1 MQDGG
6 FVVETYVNPETRSEM
21 KIPHMGNVPSWPVP
35 PGFMLK
41 SEITD
46 QLIAADPPAPG
57 GLEAVEGDE
66 IGDIPGWDKDPVD
79 FAIDDLNAQLERG
92 VPPDQLDL
100 TDAMSKHQVTQSQI
114 HSRLAQTQT
123 LLSVLPGVITA
134 NPVLKLAWTFM
145 TNFLTPGLTPD
156 MVGRGVTD
164 EGPGGPHGLGSD
176 PGDYG
181 DVTSGLDTAVEAAD
195 APSDES
201 DAPGGPGSP
210 GSSEGVSGGTGGDPF
225 ARGGLVRPMYDGG
238 LVSMQD
244 GGDTRDSISK
254 FLSRRHG
261 SGLIREPGPELP
273 KPKPTRTKSKAPKL
287 PPPKPKTATRTTPE
301 LPKPKPKP
309 PTRAESKAPK
319 PKFKS
324 TPEYDKML
332 AKVKQDLK
340 DVIPYI
346 KDNYLAQLG
355 LELLPPER
363 IIHLSNAYTTAGWYA
378 PRDISYDKP
387 GRGYKFTSRELEN
400 LGINPADILEDEEG
414 NRLNVLTYG
423 GIKPN
428 RTESELSSVDT
439 RKLKNPWEFESEKIG
454 RNLTKEER
462 QVRKLSTLAH
472 ELTHV
477 GDVAIS
483 RFLGPDDDIEMD
495 KDLGELYTR
504 LLDIRNRDRGLGKFS
519 THAPYESK
527 AVWSGV
533 KPRYPG
539 DPFSTSVRKPKSPT
553 NKRRLERLDPEDFEK
568 AILNHPAQDAAKRML
583 ESIRKRK
590 QNKPMYAGG
599 PVSMQDG
606 GDPEED
612 PRDKSDTDISQVP
625 SLPIEGEDVP
635 SVASVVG
642 KGIKKIP
649 VLGTAL
655 SLLDPTPVADATL
668 TGTGKEVYHL
678 TTVPEITGGKLN
690 VIPTEAASSKGIDSK
705 SDIGVHVTTKKGV
718 ENYKELLKKLP
729 GHPDHKKESNIF
741 SFMAKIDNTIEI
753 PDIDSFKS
761 PESWIRNLTAKGGM
775 FPDRLEGELIDKEYF
790 IDVKDPKIRQMFSS
804 RLYPSKSAIE
814 NLKSSVNGDE
824 EQAVRL
830 WKYLVEGSIKH
841 SILKPDTER
850 WVEFLKD
857 FLDRTGADAF
867 SYTNT
872 KETGGEKSFMVLDQ
886 DKLLTSP
893 IKAAQEYKLPVIPK
907 SSFIKQF
914 GNPSSLIKK
923 ESIGRL
929 LKEHPNILLDS
940 DGFPVLLFR
949 GVRLAGHSPE
959 GIENILKGKP
969 RPVNTAFPESSR
981 PWATFLSDNPY
992 LAATYSGPDSEKI
1005 NTPNQPWRHDV
1016 SLRRQ
1021 ATIIPFFIKADKIIE
1036 FPVEVTRSGEKL
1048 FSPMDFDEAASKL
1061 KPGEVL
1067 VARDVNDTGPYAN
1080 IDLDPDRKWSF
1091 GHNQY
1096 AVRHEEQ
1103 LINAI
1108 AEKKKGGQ
1116 VRPMYDGGLV

>member
-1 MQDGG
+1 MHTLQEILTEPQTMYNGGLVAMQDGG

-66 IGDIPGWDKDPVD
+66 IGDIPGWDKEPVD

-92 VPPDQLDL
+92 EDIDL
-100 TDAMSKHQVTQSQI
+100 TGPMSKHGVTQSQI
-114 HSRLAQTQT
+114 HSRLELAEFALMFAPVVTPVPE
-123 LLSVLPGVITA
+123 LLAAVFTA
-134 NPVLKLAWTFM
+134 MVKG
-145 TNFLTPGLTPD
+145 LTPGLTAD
-156 MVGRGVTD
+156 MVGMGVTSG
-164 EGPGGPHGLGSD
+164 GPGGDHGLGLDPDHAAGDPGKGFDDWSDTPADEVGAGPHGIHGGTPDTPPDPTHNYISWNPVDPIVDTAADTGPGDPGGLGHGPGTGD
-176 PGDYG
+176 PGD
-181 DVTSGLDTAVEAAD
+181 
-195 APSDES
+195 
-201 DAPGGPGSP
+201 
-210 GSSEGVSGGTGGDPF
+210 DPW

-261 SGLIREPGPELP
+261 SGLIREPGPKLP
-273 KPKPTRTKSKAPKL
+273 KPKPKPPTRTKSKAPKL

-414 NRLNVLTYG
+414 NRLNVLAYG

-428 RTESELSSVDT
+428 RTESELSSIDT

-590 QNKPMYAGG
+590 QNKPMY
-599 PVSMQDG
+599 
-606 GDPEED
+606 
-612 PRDKSDTDISQVP
+612 
-625 SLPIEGEDVP
+625 
-635 SVASVVG
+635 
-642 KGIKKIP
+642 
-649 VLGTAL
+649 
-655 SLLDPTPVADATL
+655 
-668 TGTGKEVYHL
+668 
-678 TTVPEITGGKLN
+678 
-690 VIPTEAASSKGIDSK
+690 
-705 SDIGVHVTTKKGV
+705 
-718 ENYKELLKKLP
+718 
-729 GHPDHKKESNIF
+729 
-741 SFMAKIDNTIEI
+741 
-753 PDIDSFKS
+753 
-761 PESWIRNLTAKGGM
+761 
-775 FPDRLEGELIDKEYF
+775 
-790 IDVKDPKIRQMFSS
+790 
-804 RLYPSKSAIE
+804 
-814 NLKSSVNGDE
+814 
-824 EQAVRL
+824 
-830 WKYLVEGSIKH
+830 
-841 SILKPDTER
+841 
-850 WVEFLKD
+850 
-857 FLDRTGADAF
+857 
-867 SYTNT
+867 
-872 KETGGEKSFMVLDQ
+872 
-886 DKLLTSP
+886 
-893 IKAAQEYKLPVIPK
+893 
-907 SSFIKQF
+907 
-914 GNPSSLIKK
+914 
-923 ESIGRL
+923 
-929 LKEHPNILLDS
+929 
-940 DGFPVLLFR
+940 
-949 GVRLAGHSPE
+949 
-959 GIENILKGKP
+959 
-969 RPVNTAFPESSR
+969 
-981 PWATFLSDNPY
+981 
-992 LAATYSGPDSEKI
+992 
-1005 NTPNQPWRHDV
+1005 
-1016 SLRRQ
+1016 
-1021 ATIIPFFIKADKIIE
+1021 
-1036 FPVEVTRSGEKL
+1036 
-1048 FSPMDFDEAASKL
+1048 
-1061 KPGEVL
+1061 
-1067 VARDVNDTGPYAN
+1067 
-1080 IDLDPDRKWSF
+1080 
-1091 GHNQY
+1091 
-1096 AVRHEEQ
+1096 
-1103 LINAI
+1103 
-1108 AEKKKGGQ
+1108 
-1116 VRPMYDGGLV
+1116 DGGLV